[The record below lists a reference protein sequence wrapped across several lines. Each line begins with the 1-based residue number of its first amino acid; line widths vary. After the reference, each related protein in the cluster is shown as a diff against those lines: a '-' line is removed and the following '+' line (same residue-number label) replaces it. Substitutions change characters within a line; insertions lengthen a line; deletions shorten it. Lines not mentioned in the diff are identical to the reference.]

1 MKRTILNIIILSIL
15 TLGISSFIFLKKG
28 QVADNSANT
37 EVEAQAQYTHYQEG
51 ITERERY

>member
-1 MKRTILNIIILSIL
+1 MSIL

-28 QVADNSANT
+28 QVADNNVNT